1 MIFVSCVVEGRRMSE
16 VAHSA
21 SELPLSEHSL
31 EGLTKRLLV
40 LRAEIDSL
48 LLSLAQAAAAV
59 AASTAPSTTATG
71 DAEPMEAQVAV
82 VIGGDTTAIEGTPTW
97 EQGNVAVREESQPV
111 PSKLA
116 NCDERPSPVGA
127 QLVGPT
133 ASHSLRPIHPT
144 IGDAIVV
151 SFLQARQRSH
161 KGAIAGPARPRSG
174 QHLAAKIAVAIFALL
189 TAASVMTN
197 RTALSSI
204 SPVAWTLTSPSLTIS
219 HNVI

>member
-1 MIFVSCVVEGRRMSE
+1 MSE

-21 SELPLSEHSL
+21 SELPLPEHSL

-59 AASTAPSTTATG
+59 AASTAPSTTVTG

-82 VIGGDTTAIEGTPTW
+82 VLGADTTAIEGTPTG

-116 NCDERPSPVGA
+116 NCDERPSPVEA
-127 QLVGPT
+127 QLVGPS
-133 ASHSLRPIHPT
+133 APHSLRTIHPT

-161 KGAIAGPARPRSG
+161 KGERIAVPARPRSG

-204 SPVAWTLTSPSLTIS
+204 SSVAWTLTSPSLTIS
-219 HNVI
+219 HNMI